1 MNLFNEIERVTNEI
15 YKNKLGKS
23 DMTHD
28 EIKVEA
34 LKRGYTFSDEDCIEL
49 IKGSYIGEKVEDA
62 VDDYLKAYEA

>member
-1 MNLFNEIERVTNEI
+1 MNLFNEIERVTYEI

-34 LKRGYTFSDEDCIEL
+34 LRRGYTFSDEDCIEL
-49 IKGSYIGEKVEDA
+49 IRGSYIGEKVEDA
-62 VDDYLKAYEA
+62 VDDYLRAYEA

>member
-1 MNLFNEIERVTNEI
+1 MNLFNEIERVTKEI

-28 EIKVEA
+28 EIKAEA
-34 LKRGYTFSDEDCIEL
+34 LRRGYTFSDEDCIEL

-62 VDDYLKAYEA
+62 VDDYLRAYEA

>member
-15 YKNKLGKS
+15 YRSKLGKS

-34 LKRGYTFSDEDCIEL
+34 LKRGYTFSDEDCVEL

-62 VDDYLKAYEA
+62 VDDYLRAYEA